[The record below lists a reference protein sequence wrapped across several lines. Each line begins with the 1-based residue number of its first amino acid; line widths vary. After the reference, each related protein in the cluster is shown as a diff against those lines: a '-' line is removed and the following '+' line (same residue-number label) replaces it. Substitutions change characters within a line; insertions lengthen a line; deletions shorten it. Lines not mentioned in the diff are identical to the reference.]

1 MKVKQRFPWIQVS
14 AAASVLVVG
23 VVAWLQ
29 IPISTP
35 APAPEV
41 DKPTLL
47 LGFVRLD
54 PAARVEV
61 MTEQLAAYD
70 PTPLFMPTAMG
81 GVQKIMFSEEKTNA
95 DGPFAALP
103 PRFVFNKVKASLVF
117 KPVVDEPL
125 GPMQGLSLT
134 DSRAFPLA
142 IGRSDEVG
150 GALANRAGYLEA
162 ARSGDGQV
170 VFSLSFPET
179 AKRPQG
185 DWQPMELI
193 GAVSGFGLVG
203 GLQVT
208 VSSGS
213 DAVDDYFSDQL
224 TQAVKIGDRLPSG
237 FYTFRIGP

>member
-1 MKVKQRFPWIQVS
+1 MKVKQRFPWVQVS

-35 APAPEV
+35 APEA
-41 DKPTLL
+41 DKSTLL

-54 PAARVEV
+54 HAARSEV
-61 MTEQLAAYD
+61 IAEQLAAYD

-81 GVQKIMFSEEKTNA
+81 SVQKTMFSEEKTNA

-103 PRFVFNKVKASLVF
+103 PRFIFNKEKASLVF
-117 KPVVDEPL
+117 KPVVDAPS

-142 IGRSDEVG
+142 IGRSDGVG
-150 GALANRAGYLEA
+150 EALANRAGYLEA
-162 ARSGDGQV
+162 AKSGDGQV
-170 VFSLSFPET
+170 VFSLSLPET